1 MGWSFPIGRILGS
14 ELRVHLTFLL
24 LLLWIGVS
32 AYVEAGAGAAA
43 VNTVFVVL
51 LFACVVAHEYGHA
64 LMARRYGIKTPDITL
79 LPIGGLARLDRMPE
93 KPAQE
98 IAVALAGPAVNLV
111 IWAFLTLVLGAGAP
125 DLMLDGPEQM
135 PTGLLDQLATVN
147 LYLLLFNLLPAF
159 PMDGGRVL
167 RAALSAAMGR
177 TRGTLAAARVGQAF
191 ALAFGLAGLVVGNPF
206 LILIAAFVFFAASG
220 ENNEVALSDMARN
233 RQVGDAMISKFQTL
247 GPDDPLSKASEAI
260 IRTTQHEFPV
270 VDHAGRPVG
279 FLSRQAVFAAV
290 AQGQDAT
297 VGDLMDRDVAK
308 VSPRAPLKE
317 AITAI
322 AASPFGAV
330 LVTDAHGQLLGYV
343 SRENLAEMMLVAA
356 H

>member
-32 AYVEAGAGAAA
+32 TYVEAGAGAAA

-135 PTGLLDQLATVN
+135 PTGLLNQLATVN

-206 LILIAAFVFFAASG
+206 LILIAAFVF
-220 ENNEVALSDMARN
+220 LPM
-233 RQVGDAMISKFQTL
+233 L
-247 GPDDPLSKASEAI
+247 
-260 IRTTQHEFPV
+260 
-270 VDHAGRPVG
+270 
-279 FLSRQAVFAAV
+279 
-290 AQGQDAT
+290 
-297 VGDLMDRDVAK
+297 
-308 VSPRAPLKE
+308 
-317 AITAI
+317 
-322 AASPFGAV
+322 
-330 LVTDAHGQLLGYV
+330 
-343 SRENLAEMMLVAA
+343 RE
-356 H
+356 HQI

>member
-191 ALAFGLAGLVVGNPF
+191 ALAFGLAGLVVSNPF

-270 VDHAGRPVG
+270 VDHAGRPVKKFYG
-279 FLSRQAVFAAV
+279 GLLTGDWSRFWQ
-290 AQGQDAT
+290 
-297 VGDLMDRDVAK
+297 
-308 VSPRAPLKE
+308 
-317 AITAI
+317 
-322 AASPFGAV
+322 
-330 LVTDAHGQLLGYV
+330 Y
-343 SRENLAEMMLVAA
+343 
-356 H
+356 